1 MSQPYVSPKFD
12 MDDIRRIRDFNSERH
27 KNMTVD
33 ELHEELKVSTK
44 TFIDCLKATQEQP
57 SA

>member
-1 MSQPYVSPKFD
+1 MSHPYVSPKFD

-27 KNMTVD
+27 KNMTGD

-44 TFIDCLKATQEQP
+44 TFIERLKATQEQP

>member
-44 TFIDCLKATQEQP
+44 TFIDRLKAT
-57 SA
+57 